1 MTVRPGRLPGVS
13 RSRTQVGDFNTGV
26 IQEFRSNRGFVGGP
40 FAGAPLVLL
49 TTTGAK
55 SGKKRTKPLATLP
68 EGGRLY
74 VFASKG
80 GAPTNPD
87 WYHNVLAHPEVE
99 VEYGDETFSAVA
111 RVVTG
116 AERDRLFEAQVQQMP
131 GFGDY
136 QERSGGR
143 VIPVVELRRTS

>member
-1 MTVRPGRLPGVS
+1 VS
-13 RSRTQVGDFNTGV
+13 GANDFNAG
-26 IQEFRSNRGFVGGP
+26 IIEEFRSNHGVVGGP
-40 FAGAPLVLL
+40 FRGAPLVLL

-55 SGKKRTKPLATLP
+55 TGTRRTHPLATLA
-68 EGGRLY
+68 EDGRLY

-87 WYHNVLAHPEVE
+87 WYYNVVAHPEVE

-111 RVVTG
+111 HVVTG
-116 AERDRLFEAQVQQMP
+116 AERDRVFGAQVARMP

-136 QERSGGR
+136 QARTGGR

>member
-1 MTVRPGRLPGVS
+1 MSEVE
-13 RSRTQVGDFNTGV
+13 DFNTG
-26 IQEFRSNRGFVGGP
+26 IIREFRANRGVVGGP
-40 FAGAPLVLL
+40 FTGAPLLLL

-55 SGKKRTKPLATLP
+55 SGKRRTNPLATLT
-68 EGGRLY
+68 EGGHLY

-87 WYHNVLAHPEVE
+87 WYHNLVAHPEVE
-99 VEYGDETFSAVA
+99 VEYGDEKFSAVA

-116 AERDRLFEAQVQQMP
+116 AERDRLFDAQVAQMP

-136 QERSGGR
+136 RERTGGR
-143 VIPVVELRRTS
+143 VIPVVELRRTT

>member
-1 MTVRPGRLPGVS
+1 MS
-13 RSRTQVGDFNTGV
+13 QVNDFNSGI
-26 IQEFRSNRGFVGGP
+26 IQEFRSHHGVVGGQ
-40 FAGAPLVLL
+40 FTGAPLALV

-55 SGKKRTKPLATLP
+55 SGKKRTNPLATLT

-87 WYHNVLAHPEVE
+87 WYHNVVAHPEVE
-99 VEYGDETFSAVA
+99 VEYGDEKFSAVA
-111 RVVTG
+111 HVVTG
-116 AERDRLFEAQVQQMP
+116 AERDRLYEAQVQRMP
-131 GFGDY
+131 VFGGY

-143 VIPVVELRRTS
+143 VIPVVELRRTT

>member
-1 MTVRPGRLPGVS
+1 MSRVS
-13 RSRTQVGDFNTGV
+13 DFNTG
-26 IQEFRSNRGFVGGP
+26 IIEEFRSNHGVVGGP
-40 FAGAPLVLL
+40 FQGAPLVLL

-55 SGKKRTKPLATLP
+55 SGKKRTNPLATLP

-87 WYHNVLAHPEVE
+87 WYHNVVAYPEVE
-99 VEYGDETFSAVA
+99 VEYGDEKFPAVA

-116 AERDRLFEAQVQQMP
+116 AERDRLFETQVQHMP
-131 GFGDY
+131 GFGEY
-136 QERSGGR
+136 QARSGGR
-143 VIPVVELRRTS
+143 VIPVVELRRTT